1 MRKIL
6 EQYENEMV
14 MIKGKYVKKRE
25 DKYYLFN
32 KIVVYKNAKIKGIEH
47 HVNELEVDF
56 KSKPKL
62 ESKRNY
68 FLTGK
73 VTRYKRKNGTED
85 FKITEAIV
93 DFI

>member
-1 MRKIL
+1 MRKVL

-14 MIKGKYVKKRE
+14 MIKGKYIRKINNKF
-25 DKYYLFN
+25 YLFGN
-32 KIVVYKNAKIKGIEH
+32 IVVYKNGMKQGLED

-56 KSKPKL
+56 TIKPHF
-62 ESKRNY
+62 EYKRNY

-73 VTRYKRKNGTED
+73 VVRYKRINGTED
-85 FKITEAIV
+85 LKITEAIV